1 MRHVKHTAAVLALAA
16 LAACAQRPVA
26 LDQAGTALQTARAD
40 PDVNT
45 YAAAELDSAQT
56 ELQSANEAWEGGEGY
71 DEAAHRADLATKQVE
86 IAKAAAQS
94 RKSQAEIAQVGGQRD
109 AVMREAAEKELAAL
123 KAKQTSRGMVLT
135 IGDVLFDTGQATLK
149 PGAYNDISRLAQF
162 LRENPGRHV
171 QIEGHT
177 DSTGSLRTNMILSE
191 RRAQSVADALVA
203 AGVDPGRIETRG
215 MGPDYPVATNDNA
228 AGRQQNRRVEIVIE
242 NARTA
247 GAATM

>member
-1 MRHVKHTAAVLALAA
+1 MRHVKRTAAVFALAA

-26 LDQAGTALQTARAD
+26 LDQANTALQTARAD

-94 RKSQAEIAQVGGQRD
+94 RKSQAEIAAVGGQRD

-135 IGDVLFDTGQATLK
+135 VGDVLFDTGQATLK
-149 PGAYNDISRLAQF
+149 PGAYPDISRLAQF
-162 LRENPGRHV
+162 LRENPDRNV

-177 DSTGSLRTNMILSE
+177 DSTGSLTTNTILSE
-191 RRAQSVADALVA
+191 RRAQAVADALVA
-203 AGVDPGRIETRG
+203 AGVAPGRVETRG
-215 MGPDYPVATNDNA
+215 MGSDYPVATNATA
-228 AGRQQNRRVEIVIE
+228 AGRQQNRRVEIVIGS
-242 NARTA
+242 APTT

>member
-1 MRHVKHTAAVLALAA
+1 MRHAKCTAAVFALAA

-26 LDQAGTALQTARAD
+26 LDQANTALQTARAD

-56 ELQSANEAWEGGEGY
+56 ELQSANEAWADGEGH

-94 RKSQAEIAQVGGQRD
+94 RKSQAEIAEVGGQRD

-135 IGDVLFDTGQATLK
+135 VGDVLFDTGQATLK
-149 PGAYNDISRLAQF
+149 PGAYSDISRLAQF
-162 LRENPGRHV
+162 LRENPGRNV

-177 DSTGSLRTNMILSE
+177 DSTGSLTTNMILSE
-191 RRAQSVADALVA
+191 RRAQAVADALVA
-203 AGVDPGRIETRG
+203 AGITPGRVETRG
-215 MGPDYPVATNDNA
+215 MGPDYPVATNATA

-242 NARTA
+242 NASTT